1 MNYLIIENN
10 NPENISKIQQLNQH
24 IRNKNP
30 AVIYFYKDGCPFCER
45 TTPEWDNLPN
55 HLSKENDLLVARIN
69 KLLFDKF
76 NSIGEK
82 PALYP
87 NIRYING
94 SNIDTFKKEGDE
106 RNTKNL
112 AMWIQQHHKS
122 TQPKI
127 SVSIQQPV
135 QPIIQEPIIQKP
147 IIQEPIIQEPIIQE
161 PIQLP
166 IQEPIQES
174 IQEIIQEPT
183 QELIQKPMRSIQQ
196 TFYNFLKKPKYNT
209 HKKRKHHYKKT
220 KKRKHHYKKSKK
232 RKHHYKKSNR
242 KGKNNKFYM

>member
-24 IRNKNP
+24 IRNKKP

-135 QPIIQEPIIQKP
+135 QPIIQKP
-147 IIQEPIIQEPIIQE
+147 IIQEPNV
-161 PIQLP
+161 
-166 IQEPIQES
+166 S
-174 IQEIIQEPT
+174 ID
-183 QELIQKPMRSIQQ
+183 ELIDRRISSPGSNEI
-196 TFYNFLKKPKYNT
+196 FLPLTIDKIDKDKIIDI
-209 HKKRKHHYKKT
+209 K
-220 KKRKHHYKKSKK
+220 
-232 RKHHYKKSNR
+232 
-242 KGKNNKFYM
+242 